1 MCQLLP
7 HAGATIVH
15 KTTKSR
21 SLNFQRGDVVQ
32 KQETSKFLKSL
43 QIVRGAVQNQ
53 QGDMEE
59 RLRED
64 GMGGQRKPLLGG
76 VLEPRPTREEARA
89 GQEQGL
95 RQEVLVRP
103 RNGQESEKRKLG
115 ENCSK
120 GRLGSFAGPA
130 QHSGPRRI

>member
-1 MCQLLP
+1 M
-7 HAGATIVH
+7 VH
-15 KTTKSR
+15 
-21 SLNFQRGDVVQ
+21 

-43 QIVRGAVQNQ
+43 QIVSGAVQNQ

-76 VLEPRPTREEARA
+76 VMEPRPTREEARA

-95 RQEVLVRP
+95 RQEVLVRL

-115 ENCSK
+115 ENRSK
-120 GRLGSFAGPA
+120 GRPERLAGPA
-130 QHSGPRRI
+130 RHSGPRRM